1 MALVRT
7 TIGNM
12 ALGLLSAGR
21 ILDIDSTTDDLAVKI
36 KFWLEPSLRQIGR
49 RHWNCLGALSN
60 LARDVTNPDFGHSYR
75 YELPNDC
82 MLLRKVNGYAVH
94 SQNTGSAVNSGS
106 EYNEPLFQ
114 IFGRFIHT
122 DDEECK
128 IEYTQY
134 VTDTSQLDGA
144 FAAAYACLIAAN
156 SATSILN
163 SGGDARARELYDR
176 YRMDLLPDALVA
188 DGNERKVGPA
198 DVTAGSRL
206 LSYRMIGTRERI
218 PYGS

>member
-12 ALGLLSAGR
+12 ALGHLQAGR
-21 ILDIDSTTDDLAVKI
+21 ILDIDSTTDDLASTI
-36 KFWLEPSLRQIGR
+36 KFWLEPSLREMGR
-49 RHWNCLGALSN
+49 RHWNCLGALAN
-60 LARDVTNPDFGHSYR
+60 LARDVTNPEFGHAYR

-82 MLLRKVNGYAVH
+82 LLLRKVNGYAVH
-94 SQNTGSAVNSGS
+94 SQLTGASGS
-106 EYNEPLFQ
+106 GGSEHNEPLFQ
-114 IFGRFIHT
+114 IFGRFVHT

-134 VTDTSQLDGA
+134 VTDTSVLDGA

-156 SATSILN
+156 AAGSILN
-163 SGGDARARELYDR
+163 SGGDARAQYLFDR
-176 YRMDLLPDALVA
+176 YRTVLLPEALLA

-206 LSYRMIGTRERI
+206 LKYRMTGTRERI